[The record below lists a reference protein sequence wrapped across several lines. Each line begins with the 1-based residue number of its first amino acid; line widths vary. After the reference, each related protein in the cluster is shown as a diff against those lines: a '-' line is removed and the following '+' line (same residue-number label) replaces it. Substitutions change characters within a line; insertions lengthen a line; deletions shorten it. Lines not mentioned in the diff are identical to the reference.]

1 VVWYKSCRGALE
13 ELCLATRKLD
23 ESSTAC
29 DLAYTLSQRLE
40 LGVGNDV
47 LYNRVRHS
55 QDTYIQTKKN
65 FSYLIPSVSL
75 YTTKKIAQILANIK
89 NFFINTHSL
98 ARRSSNM

>member
-47 LYNRVRHS
+47 LYNRV
-55 QDTYIQTKKN
+55 
-65 FSYLIPSVSL
+65 SYLIPSVSL